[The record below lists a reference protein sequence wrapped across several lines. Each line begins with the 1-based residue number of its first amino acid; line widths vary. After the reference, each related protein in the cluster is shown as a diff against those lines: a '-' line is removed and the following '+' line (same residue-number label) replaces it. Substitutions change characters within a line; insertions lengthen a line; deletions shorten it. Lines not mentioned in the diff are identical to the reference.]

1 MNRKK
6 LFVTGMA
13 TLCVLGVP
21 AAAGAQG
28 KVPES
33 IQFEEAAHLIPGL
46 GSTYDAAAALE
57 ISGDDANEEIIFS
70 TYDDSVAEV
79 SGEGVITATGYGVTT
94 IIATSAADET
104 VSASMDVAVYDLFG
118 TYSGVKKIE
127 AMGCDVAVDIVLK
140 EDGTYSYYRAPM
152 EVALNGGGEM
162 PALEAEGKLPTGG
175 AATEMEL
182 VKVEEED
189 TEEESTEKTEEDT
202 EK

>member
-70 TYDDSVAEV
+70 TYDDFRRRCDYSDWIWSYDNNCNFC
-79 SGEGVITATGYGVTT
+79 SG
-94 IIATSAADET
+94 
-104 VSASMDVAVYDLFG
+104 
-118 TYSGVKKIE
+118 
-127 AMGCDVAVDIVLK
+127 
-140 EDGTYSYYRAPM
+140 
-152 EVALNGGGEM
+152 
-162 PALEAEGKLPTGG
+162 
-175 AATEMEL
+175 
-182 VKVEEED
+182 
-189 TEEESTEKTEEDT
+189 
-202 EK
+202 

>member
-1 MNRKK
+1 M
-6 LFVTGMA
+6 
-13 TLCVLGVP
+13 
-21 AAAGAQG
+21 
-28 KVPES
+28 
-33 IQFEEAAHLIPGL
+33 
-46 GSTYDAAAALE
+46 
-57 ISGDDANEEIIFS
+57 
-70 TYDDSVAEV
+70 
-79 SGEGVITATGYGVTT
+79 ITATGYGVTT

-162 PALEAEGKLPTGG
+162 EAEGTYVMAGTEITFTDDVLGEYTAVFLISDEKGCLTGKLPTGG